1 MKKVDNTVKNRKEEK
16 RINIVISNKLHV
28 NDTFIQLEIVRNE
41 ITMPQIYIFDKIII
55 LKLLI
60 IITLKITNCR
70 LYNKA
75 VNNKE

>member
-1 MKKVDNTVKNRKEEK
+1 MKNRKEEK

-41 ITMPQIYIFDKIII
+41 ITMPRIYIFDKIII

-60 IITLKITNCR
+60 INAKNHQL
-70 LYNKA
+70 
-75 VNNKE
+75 

>member
-1 MKKVDNTVKNRKEEK
+1 MKNRKEEK

-55 LKLLI
+55 LKLLRVI
-60 IITLKITNCR
+60 
-70 LYNKA
+70 
-75 VNNKE
+75 NNAKNHQL